1 MEDLELVRVVAEVV
15 EVVVD
20 VDVRAGDGET
30 NRQ

>member
-20 VDVRAGDGET
+20 VDVTAGDGET